1 MIVKRLSDE
10 LIARELQLYGTIA
23 SARLCDQIRAYI
35 DLLLR
40 WNEKT
45 ALTAVTQPEEIL
57 RFHFGESILAASSV
71 PIRHG
76 RLADVG
82 SGAGFPAVPI
92 RMAIDGLSVTL
103 IESNRRKCAFLS
115 EVVRELALANV
126 EVYAERMADL
136 EDQSAHFDFTS
147 ARAVAIDDTYLRWA
161 ENCLGTGG
169 KVILWLGQEDSAK
182 VCTSKR
188 FGWRAPIKIPN
199 SDRRYLLIGERRGET
214 QIPE

>member
-1 MIVKRLSDE
+1 MDQLEDAQIVAALRPYYETPLS
-10 LIARELQLYGTIA
+10 
-23 SARLCDQIRAYI
+23 SHFCDQTRSYI
-35 DLLLR
+35 ALLLR
-40 WNEKT
+40 WNRRMS
-45 ALTAVTQPEEIL
+45 LTTVTDPAQIL
-57 RFHFGESILAASSV
+57 RFHFGESLFAIGHV